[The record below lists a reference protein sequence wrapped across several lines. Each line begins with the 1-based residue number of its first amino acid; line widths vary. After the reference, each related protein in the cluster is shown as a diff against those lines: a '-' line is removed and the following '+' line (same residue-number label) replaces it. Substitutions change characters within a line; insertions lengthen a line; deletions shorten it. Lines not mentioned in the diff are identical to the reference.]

1 MRPRIYK
8 RVCLSV
14 HWSVGRSV
22 RPAVRLAFFL
32 NRGNWQFWQTWHIW
46 HLQIWQIWQI
56 SLQFYLSPL
65 LQTYLCS
72 IELVLLPLVSLS
84 DLREEHCYFVIMG
97 SCSMWCHHQNLPETS
112 LIITGKQNSCRIM
125 GIFRCVH
132 ASLHFFFLYKDQQK
146 KF

>member
-1 MRPRIYK
+1 MRPRISI
-8 RVCLSV
+8 R
-14 HWSVGRSV
+14 GSV
-22 RPAVRLAFFL
+22 RPSVGLSVGPSVSRFFKSRKL
-32 NRGNWQFWQTWHIW
+32 TILTNLTYLTSLTN
-46 HLQIWQIWQI
+46 LQIWQI

-72 IELVLLPLVSLS
+72 NELVLLPLVSLS

-112 LIITGKQNSCRIM
+112 LIITGKQNSYRNM

-132 ASLHFFFLYKDQQK
+132 TSLHFFLYKDQQK
-146 KF
+146 KFYP